1 MRTVIL
7 AGGMGTRFA
16 EETDLR
22 PKPMI
27 EVGGRPL
34 LWHIM
39 KCYERYGMNEFLVA
53 LGYKGDAIKAYFRT
67 YHELRGSMTVDLASG
82 TVEAEQP
89 EAEQW
94 LVRLRDTGE
103 LTNTG
108 GRVKRLRPWLAEET
122 FMLSYGDGLADVDLA
137 ALLRFH
143 REHGRIATITAV
155 RPPARFGA
163 LVFDGDE
170 IRRFREKAPTGEEWI
185 NGGFMVFEPA
195 VFDYLEG
202 DGTSLEVDALERLAA
217 DGQLVGYRH
226 EGFWRCMD
234 TLNDKRVLERLWQD
248 GERPWLGATPAQPGR

>member
-27 EVGGRPL
+27 EIGGRPL

-39 KCYERYGMNEFLVA
+39 KRYEQYGLNEFVVA
-53 LGYKGDAIKAYFRT
+53 LGYKGDTIKSYFRT
-67 YHELRGSMTVDLASG
+67 YHDLRGSMIVNLASG
-82 TVEAEQP
+82 EVEAEEP
-89 EAEQW
+89 EAEHW
-94 LVRLRDTGE
+94 LVQLRDTGE
-103 LTNTG
+103 STNTG
-108 GRVKRLRPWLAEET
+108 GRVKRLEPWLRDGT
-122 FMLSYGDGLADVDLA
+122 FMLTYGDGLADVDLA

-143 REHGRIATITAV
+143 RDHGRIATITAV

-170 IRRFREKAPTGEEWI
+170 ISRFREKAPTGEEWI
-185 NGGFMVFEPA
+185 NGGFMVFEPG
-195 VFDYLEG
+195 VLHYLDG
-202 DGTSLEVDALERLAA
+202 DGTSLEVDALERLAS

-226 EGFWRCMD
+226 EGFWQCMD

-248 GERPWLGATPAQPGR
+248 GERPWLR

>member
-27 EVGGRPL
+27 EIGGRPL

-39 KCYERYGMNEFLVA
+39 KRYEQFGLNEFVVA
-53 LGYKGDAIKAYFRT
+53 LGYKGDAIKSYFRS
-67 YHELRGSMTVDLASG
+67 YHELRGSMIVDLASG
-82 TVEAEQP
+82 KVEAEEP
-89 EAEQW
+89 EAEHW
-94 LVRLRDTGE
+94 LVQLRDTGE

-108 GRVKRLRPWLAEET
+108 GRIKRLQPWLSEGT
-122 FMLSYGDGLADVDLA
+122 FMLTYGDGLADVDLD

-143 REHGRIATITAV
+143 RASGRIATITAV

-163 LVFDGDE
+163 LVFDGDQ
-170 IRRFREKAPTGEEWI
+170 ITRFREKAPTGEEWI

-195 VFDYLEG
+195 LFEYLEG
-202 DGTSLEVDALERLAA
+202 DGTSLEVDALERLASE
-217 DGQLVGYRH
+217 GQLVGYRH
-226 EGFWRCMD
+226 EGFWQCMD

-248 GERPWLGATPAQPGR
+248 GERPWLG

>member
-27 EVGGRPL
+27 EIGGRPL

-39 KCYERYGMNEFLVA
+39 KRYEHYGFTQFVVA
-53 LGYKGDAIKAYFRT
+53 LGYKGDAIKGYFRS
-67 YHELRGSMTVDLASG
+67 YHELRGSMTVDLGSG
-82 TVEAEQP
+82 QVQSEEP

-94 LVRLRDTGE
+94 LVQLRDTGE
-103 LTNTG
+103 FTNTG
-108 GRVKRLRPWLAEET
+108 GRVKRLQPWLADGT
-122 FMLSYGDGLADVDLA
+122 FMLTYGDGLADVDLA

-143 REHGRIATITAV
+143 RASGRIATITAV

-163 LVFDGDE
+163 LVFEGDR
-170 IRRFREKAPTGEEWI
+170 IARFREKAPTGQEWI

-195 VFDYLEG
+195 LFDYLEG
-202 DGTSLEVDALERLAA
+202 DQTSLEVDTLERLAT

-226 EGFWRCMD
+226 EGFWQCMD
-234 TLNDKRVLERLWQD
+234 TLNDKRVLERLWQHGD
-248 GERPWLGATPAQPGR
+248 RPWLR